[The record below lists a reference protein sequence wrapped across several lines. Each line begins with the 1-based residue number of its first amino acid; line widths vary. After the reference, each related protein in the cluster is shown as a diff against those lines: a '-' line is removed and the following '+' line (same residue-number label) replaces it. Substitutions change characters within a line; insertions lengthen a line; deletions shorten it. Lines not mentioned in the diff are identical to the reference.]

1 MFINKRRSV
10 NHQVF
15 SSKTK
20 LALAVTVAIFSFAS
34 TQSKAEYRDIDKD
47 YSGPITLTD
56 DTVLQG
62 ERHNVQAGEADPNR
76 GIYSYSALTMSGYNG
91 DAYVNIEGTVTLNG
105 QIDDKKNSAILVQTK
120 TNDAG
125 KFTEAHL
132 HLKGDGKEKS
142 KLIINSKT
150 KTETYKNSKVVGIEL
165 ANVDGSNESNAYASL
180 TFKNISTE
188 INVSG
193 IVTGWQGT
201 IYPKSG
207 GIVASNEERVALNI
221 NDSDININF
230 DVTHYD
236 MDAEN
241 LMSAGISLA
250 ADGGG
255 SHLKMEGNSVLNIN
269 SDLAGITLFKSQKD
283 NLGSASLSGNQ
294 LYISAG
300 NFVGESLLNQFVN
313 YSDYN
318 PYNDAIGNSAIGVYS
333 GIWINGGTSK
343 LDIATNETYIS
354 GATGVFI
361 NAYNVAYSDKPGKD
375 IKFTIS
381 SKNAILEAKDT
392 HGFFG
397 TNKDQCSP
405 SALYLNNVR
414 NAEFSGQNLILK
426 NNQTYDEKFAIHAN
440 NPDKQSFRGLF
451 ASGTKVESTEENNLD
466 INVSAQG
473 FINGA
478 DVWGIYAKKD
488 DNTSNLIFNGDID
501 ISAKGDAADS
511 VRGIYA
517 TDASEI
523 AANRSV
529 SISSISGEDLSYA
542 VYVDGNSNV
551 TLNAQGGTIFGGIF
565 ASDGEI
571 SLNSEQVSGRSR
583 AVPNATRLI
592 GYTQQI
598 DTSAVKINL
607 AKTTDAWYVTKNSQL
622 SSLQLSNDALLDFDI
637 TNVNSE
643 LNTLGVKLSNDY
655 KKVETKEFTSNSGQ
669 VNFRIDMQKDNSALA
684 NDQLIVAGKADGN
697 LTADINITNDND
709 SSKLYSNNWLMS
721 QGADSNVQIVS
732 AVTGKNAF
740 FQRGGVSQWQ
750 ALFLEGESTTP
761 SDDAE
766 WKETGIG
773 EGDWYLVRNDSDT
786 PEEPDNPNPD
796 DKPTPNPDPVLPPE
810 VDTNLNIGTSASQAL
825 AYFADLDDLR
835 ERIGEVRYGAQSE
848 VRYGAQSGAWAKAF
862 TKQDR
867 MTGSG
872 RHGFKQEGYGINVG
886 YDTFA
891 SVNEEGAWLVGG
903 ALRYGHADQEGYAST
918 GRGSGDLDEYSAK
931 LYATY
936 MHKGGSYADF
946 VVQAGHYEQELDG
959 LDNTGKGTSH
969 ADYDTFGTGVS
980 VEVGH
985 MFTLNNGE
993 DDRPWFN
1000 HWFIE
1005 PQAQLAYFFADG
1017 ADYTTSTGLKVKQ
1030 DNADFL
1036 TGRLGVVIGKKFN
1049 YGGNDELDKRYFQ
1062 IALIGGI
1069 KHEFLGEQSI
1079 KYTGVDGVSRSF
1091 DADDI
1096 DGTRAYYGVNLDWQL
1111 SDDLRIYAQFDREEG
1126 EHYEKDYD
1134 VKASTTKRTMTS
1146 VPVLSTAFK

>member
-1 MFINKRRSV
+1 MFS
-10 NHQVF
+10 
-15 SSKTK
+15 
-20 LALAVTVAIFSFAS
+20 
-34 TQSKAEYRDIDKD
+34 
-47 YSGPITLTD
+47 
-56 DTVLQG
+56 
-62 ERHNVQAGEADPNR
+62 
-76 GIYSYSALTMSGYNG
+76 
-91 DAYVNIEGTVTLNG
+91 
-105 QIDDKKNSAILVQTK
+105 
-120 TNDAG
+120 
-125 KFTEAHL
+125 
-132 HLKGDGKEKS
+132 
-142 KLIINSKT
+142 
-150 KTETYKNSKVVGIEL
+150 
-165 ANVDGSNESNAYASL
+165 
-180 TFKNISTE
+180 
-188 INVSG
+188 
-193 IVTGWQGT
+193 
-201 IYPKSG
+201 
-207 GIVASNEERVALNI
+207 
-221 NDSDININF
+221 
-230 DVTHYD
+230 
-236 MDAEN
+236 
-241 LMSAGISLA
+241 
-250 ADGGG
+250 
-255 SHLKMEGNSVLNIN
+255 
-269 SDLAGITLFKSQKD
+269 
-283 NLGSASLSGNQ
+283 LGS
-294 LYISAG
+294 
-300 NFVGESLLNQFVN
+300 VVN
-313 YSDYN
+313 
-318 PYNDAIGNSAIGVYS
+318 
-333 GIWINGGTSK
+333 T
-343 LDIATNETYIS
+343 T
-354 GATGVFI
+354 
-361 NAYNVAYSDKPGKD
+361 
-375 IKFTIS
+375 
-381 SKNAILEAKDT
+381 
-392 HGFFG
+392 
-397 TNKDQCSP
+397 
-405 SALYLNNVR
+405 
-414 NAEFSGQNLILK
+414 
-426 NNQTYDEKFAIHAN
+426 
-440 NPDKQSFRGLF
+440 
-451 ASGTKVESTEENNLD
+451 ENNNLH
-466 INVSAQG
+466 INVSARG
-473 FINGA
+473 FNGA
-478 DVWGIYAKKD
+478 DVWGIYAKEGIYAPTGEQ
-488 DNTSNLIFNGDID
+488 NNLSELVFNGDID

-529 SISSISGEDLSYA
+529 SISSISGEDLSDA
-542 VYVDGNSNV
+542 VYVDGDSNV
-551 TLNAQGGTIFGGIF
+551 TLNAQSGTIFGGIS
-565 ASDGEI
+565 ASGGEI

-592 GYTQQI
+592 GYTQQS

-607 AKTTDAWYVTKNSQL
+607 AKTTDAWYVTKDSQL

-643 LNTLGVKLSNDY
+643 LDTLGVKLSNDY

-684 NDQLIVAGKADGN
+684 NDQLIVTGKANGN

-773 EGDWYLVRNDSDT
+773 EGDWYLVRNDSDVTDPDT

-835 ERIGEVRYGAQSE
+835 ERIGEVRYGAQSG
-848 VRYGAQSGAWAKAF
+848 VWAKAF

-867 MTGSG
+867 MTGSS

-891 SVNEEGAWLVGG
+891 SVDEDGAWLVGG

-918 GRGSGDLDEYSAK
+918 GRDSGDLDEYSAK

-1017 ADYTTSTGLKVKQ
+1017 ADYTTSTGLKVSQ

-1049 YGGNDELDKRYFQ
+1049 YGSNDELDKRYFQ

-1069 KHEFLGEQSI
+1069 KHEFLGDQSI

-1134 VKASTTKRTMTS
+1134 VSAGIKYS
-1146 VPVLSTAFK
+1146 F